1 MDEEDLEVSWENLVN
16 PVQMERTEKLDH
28 REFKEHLE

>member
-1 MDEEDLEVSWENLVN
+1 MGEEDQEVSWENLEN
-16 PVQMERTEKLDH
+16 LVQMEGMEKLDH